1 MTLEQNLERYRR
13 FFEEAKASPDY
24 WHEIPVVEFT
34 EDLCRL
40 MEEKQV
46 SRAEL
51 ARRIGTSRA
60 YITKLLGGDANFTL
74 MTMVKLA
81 MALGGAVHVH
91 ISDQQSYTT
100 WQDKPRRKA
109 ASSAEPAAPK
119 VKVRRRKAEAE

>member
-1 MTLEQNLERYRR
+1 MSLERTIERYRKFVER
-13 FFEEAKASPDY
+13 AHASPFY
-24 WHEIPVVEFT
+24 WHEVAVDEFIM
-34 EDLCRL
+34 DLHRL
-40 MEEKQV
+40 MEEQHV

-100 WQDKPRRKA
+100 WQDKPRRKP

-119 VKVRRRKAEAE
+119 AKIRRRKAEAE

>member
-1 MTLEQNLERYRR
+1 MSLERTIERYRKFVER
-13 FFEEAKASPDY
+13 AHASPFY
-24 WHEIPVVEFT
+24 WHEVAVDEFIM
-34 EDLCRL
+34 DLHRL
-40 MEEKQV
+40 MEEQHV

-100 WQDKPRRKA
+100 WQDKPRRKPS
-109 ASSAEPAAPK
+109 SSAKPTAPK
-119 VKVRRRKAEAE
+119 VKVRRRKAGAE

>member
-1 MTLEQNLERYRR
+1 MSLEKNLERYRR
-13 FFEEAKASPDY
+13 FSERARTSPDY

-34 EDLCRL
+34 EDLWRL
-40 MEEKQV
+40 MEEQKV

-100 WQDKPRRKA
+100 WQDKPRSKP
-109 ASSAEPAAPK
+109 SSETPK
-119 VKVRRRKAEAE
+119 VKIRRRKASSE

>member
-13 FFEEAKASPDY
+13 FSERARTSPDY

-34 EDLCRL
+34 EDLWRL
-40 MEEKQV
+40 MEEQKV

-100 WQDKPRRKA
+100 WQDKPRRKPS
-109 ASSAEPAAPK
+109 SSAEPTAPK
-119 VKVRRRKAEAE
+119 VKIRRRKAGAE